1 MRFVH
6 NDCAGI
12 RKDGLQAVFPVHT
25 VCQPEVLVADL
36 EQIPF
41 LPALGQMP
49 TIAAVRVF
57 AVTKRRDADTLAVKA
72 AEFLCFIQ
80 IQNIPQGIKFF
91 LLHDVFPVR
100 ALLQVLAQP
109 LVTDIVTLAL
119 AQGGKN
125 GCCDMRIVRQ
135 RIRQERQIL
144 PHNGVLERD
153 TGGCNDDRLER
164 QPVYQPAVAVHDGS
178 GQVSVCL
185 ADAGPGVAQ
194 CNAVFKHGVQ
204 HGVTE
209 TDLLRPLCHAMCGEN
224 GLEDVVEFDM
234 CVFSGKFVDHDFSS
248 YLEKFVPPY
257 LQLAPR
263 RWGTAQTEP
272 GSSHSL

>member
-12 RKDGLQAVFPVHT
+12 RKDGLQAAFPVHT

-57 AVTKRRDADTLAVKA
+57 AVTKLRNADTLAVKA

-91 LLHDVFPVR
+91 LLHDVLSVWT
-100 ALLQVLAQP
+100 LLQVLAQP

-135 RIRQERQIL
+135 RI
-144 PHNGVLERD
+144 
-153 TGGCNDDRLER
+153 
-164 QPVYQPAVAVHDGS
+164 
-178 GQVSVCL
+178 
-185 ADAGPGVAQ
+185 
-194 CNAVFKHGVQ
+194 
-204 HGVTE
+204 
-209 TDLLRPLCHAMCGEN
+209 
-224 GLEDVVEFDM
+224 
-234 CVFSGKFVDHDFSS
+234 
-248 YLEKFVPPY
+248 
-257 LQLAPR
+257 
-263 RWGTAQTEP
+263 
-272 GSSHSL
+272 

>member
-1 MRFVH
+1 MCFIH
-6 NDCAGI
+6 NDRAGV
-12 RKDGLQAVFPVHT
+12 REDGLQAVFPVHT

-41 LPALGQMP
+41 LPTLGQVP

-57 AVTKRRDADTLAVKA
+57 AVTKLRNADTLAVKA

-91 LLHDVFPVR
+91 LLHDVLSVWT
-100 ALLQVLAQP
+100 LLQVLAQP

-144 PHNGVLERD
+144 PHNGVLEGD
-153 TGGCNDDRLER
+153 AGGCNDDRLER
-164 QPVYQPAVAVHDGS
+164 KPVYQSAVAVHNGS
-178 GQVSVCL
+178 GQVGIRL
-185 ADAGPGVAQ
+185 ANAGPGVAQ
-194 CNAVFKHGVQ
+194 CDAVFKHGVQ
-204 HGVTE
+204 HGVAE
-209 TDLLRPLCHAMCGEN
+209 TDLLRPLCHAVRREN
-224 GLEDVVEFDM
+224 GLEDVVEFGM
-234 CVFSGKFVDHDFSS
+234 CVFSGKFVDHDSFILS
-248 YLEKFVPPY
+248 
-257 LQLAPR
+257 
-263 RWGTAQTEP
+263 
-272 GSSHSL
+272 

>member
-1 MRFVH
+1 MCFIH
-6 NDCAGI
+6 NDRAGI
-12 RKDGLQAVFPVHT
+12 RKDGLQAAFPVHT

-57 AVTKRRDADTLAVKA
+57 AVTKLRNADTLAVEA

-91 LLHDVFPVR
+91 LLHDVLSVWT
-100 ALLQVLAQP
+100 LLQVLAQP

-144 PHNGVLERD
+144 PHNGVLEGD
-153 TGGCNDDRLER
+153 AGGCNDDRLER
-164 QPVYQPAVAVHDGS
+164 KPVYQPAVAVHDGS
-178 GQVSVCL
+178 GQVGIRL
-185 ADAGPGVAQ
+185 ANAGSGIAQ
-194 CNAVFKHGVQ
+194 RNAIFTHGVQ

-209 TDLLRPLCHAMCGEN
+209 TDLLRPLCHAVRGEN
-224 GLEDVVEFDM
+224 GFEDVVEFGM
-234 CVFSGKFVDHDFSS
+234 CVFSGKFVDHDSFILS
-248 YLEKFVPPY
+248 
-257 LQLAPR
+257 
-263 RWGTAQTEP
+263 
-272 GSSHSL
+272 

>member
-1 MRFVH
+1 M
-6 NDCAGI
+6 
-12 RKDGLQAVFPVHT
+12 
-25 VCQPEVLVADL
+25 PE
-36 EQIPF
+36 
-41 LPALGQMP
+41 
-49 TIAAVRVF
+49 IAAVRVF

-91 LLHDVFPVR
+91 LLHDVFSVR
-100 ALLQVLAQP
+100 ALLQVLTQP
-109 LVTDIVTLAL
+109 LVTDIMTLAL

-164 QPVYQPAVAVHDGS
+164 KPVHQPAMAVHDGS
-178 GQVSVCL
+178 GQVGVCL
-185 ADAGPGVAQ
+185 ADTGPGVAQ

-204 HGVTE
+204 HGVAE
-209 TDLLRPLCHAMCGEN
+209 TDLFRPLRHAVRGEN
-224 GLEDVVEFDM
+224 GFEDVVEFGM
-234 CVFSGKFVDHDFSS
+234 CVFSGKFVDHDSFILS
-248 YLEKFVPPY
+248 
-257 LQLAPR
+257 
-263 RWGTAQTEP
+263 
-272 GSSHSL
+272 

>member
-1 MRFVH
+1 MCFIH
-6 NDCAGI
+6 NDRAGVWE
-12 RKDGLQAVFPVHT
+12 DGLQAAFPVHT

-41 LPALGQMP
+41 LPTLGQVP
-49 TIAAVRVF
+49 TIAAVRVL
-57 AVTKRRDADTLAVKA
+57 AVTKLWNADTLAVKA
-72 AEFLCFIQ
+72 AEFLRFIQ
-80 IQNIPQGIKFF
+80 IQNIPQGIEFF

-144 PHNGVLERD
+144 PHNGVLEGD
-153 TGGCNDDRLER
+153 AGGCNDDRLER

-178 GQVSVCL
+178 GQVGVCL

-194 CNAVFKHGVQ
+194 RNAIFTHGVQ
-204 HGVTE
+204 HGVAE
-209 TDLLRPLCHAMCGEN
+209 TDLFRPLCHAVRGEN
-224 GLEDVVEFDM
+224 GFEDVVEFGM
-234 CVFSGKFVDHDFSS
+234 CVFSGKFVDHDSFILS
-248 YLEKFVPPY
+248 
-257 LQLAPR
+257 
-263 RWGTAQTEP
+263 
-272 GSSHSL
+272 

>member
-1 MRFVH
+1 
-6 NDCAGI
+6 
-12 RKDGLQAVFPVHT
+12 
-25 VCQPEVLVADL
+25 
-36 EQIPF
+36 
-41 LPALGQMP
+41 MP

-57 AVTKRRDADTLAVKA
+57 AVTKLRNADTLAVKA

-91 LLHDVFPVR
+91 LLHDVLSVR
-100 ALLQVLAQP
+100 TLLQVLAQP

-125 GCCDMRIVRQ
+125 RCCDMRIVRQ

-144 PHNGVLERD
+144 PHNGVLEGD
-153 TGGCNDDRLER
+153 AGGCNDDRLER
-164 QPVYQPAVAVHDGS
+164 KPVYQPAVAVHDGS
-178 GQVSVCL
+178 GQVGVCL
-185 ADAGPGVAQ
+185 ADTGPGVAQ
-194 CNAVFKHGVQ
+194 CDAVFKHGVQ
-204 HGVTE
+204 HGVAE
-209 TDLLRPLCHAMCGEN
+209 TDLLRPLCHAVRGEN
-224 GLEDVVEFDM
+224 GFEDVVEFGM

-263 RWGTAQTEP
+263 RWGTAQTEL

>member
-1 MRFVH
+1 
-6 NDCAGI
+6 
-12 RKDGLQAVFPVHT
+12 
-25 VCQPEVLVADL
+25 
-36 EQIPF
+36 
-41 LPALGQMP
+41 MP

-57 AVTKRRDADTLAVKA
+57 AVTKLRNADTLAVKA

-91 LLHDVFPVR
+91 LLHDVLSVWT
-100 ALLQVLAQP
+100 LLQVLAQP

-125 GCCDMRIVRQ
+125 RCCDMRIVRQ

-144 PHNGVLERD
+144 PHNGVLEGDAGGRD
-153 TGGCNDDRLER
+153 DDRLEWKSVH
-164 QPVYQPAVAVHDGS
+164 QSAVAVHDGG

-204 HGVTE
+204 HGVAE
-209 TDLLRPLCHAMCGEN
+209 ADLFRPLRHAVRGEN
-224 GLEDVVEFDM
+224 GFEDVVEFGM

-248 YLEKFVPPY
+248 LKSLSRRICSSRPGDGNSADRAW
-257 LQLAPR
+257 QLSQPVT
-263 RWGTAQTEP
+263 GVFTAFNPSAWQP
-272 GSSHSL
+272 VLRAG

>member
-1 MRFVH
+1 M
-6 NDCAGI
+6 
-12 RKDGLQAVFPVHT
+12 HT

-41 LPALGQMP
+41 LPTLGQVP
-49 TIAAVRVF
+49 TIAAVRVL
-57 AVTKRRDADTLAVKA
+57 AVTKLRNADTLAVKA

-100 ALLQVLAQP
+100 ALLQVLVQP

-125 GCCDMRIVRQ
+125 RCCDMRIVRQ

-164 QPVYQPAVAVHDGS
+164 KPVYQPAVAVHDGG
-178 GQVSVCL
+178 GQVGVCL
-185 ADAGPGVAQ
+185 ANAGPGVAQ

-204 HGVTE
+204 HGVAE
-209 TDLLRPLCHAMCGEN
+209 TDLLRPLCHA
-224 GLEDVVEFDM
+224 V
-234 CVFSGKFVDHDFSS
+234 
-248 YLEKFVPPY
+248 
-257 LQLAPR
+257 R
-263 RWGTAQTEP
+263 R
-272 GSSHSL
+272 